1 MYFSA
6 IAFAIK
12 KKLPPGYP
20 FPCWVNGD
28 ILFPANNEFKLLVEK
43 QNYIL
48 LLIPRCSMNQIGFFI
63 EMGIGYVEIGF
74 TVDFTFQC
82 VFNLTGLLQNRHTK
96 LATAWNYLVDLLLKI
111 RKFVALYLEC
121 IWLLP
126 ENQELN

>member
-1 MYFSA
+1 
-6 IAFAIK
+6 
-12 KKLPPGYP
+12 
-20 FPCWVNGD
+20 
-28 ILFPANNEFKLLVEK
+28 
-43 QNYIL
+43 
-48 LLIPRCSMNQIGFFI
+48 MNQIGFFI